1 MVVSIDYGPEDRE
14 RFVRESHSS
23 TRGDFQRDRGRIIH
37 SSSFRKLSQK
47 TQVLSP
53 TAGADFVRNRLTHS
67 LEVAQ
72 VGREIGGRLG
82 LDPDVVD
89 AACLA
94 HDLGHPPFGHNGESA
109 IAEWARD
116 IGGFEGNAQ
125 TFRALTRLESKVFD
139 DGGRPRGL
147 NLTRASLDAASKY
160 PWTRIRAV
168 VEGDGREKFGVYD
181 DDREVFDW
189 LRQGIPDQAV
199 SLEAQV
205 MDLADDIAY
214 SVHDFED
221 AIVGGFIDPGQLV
234 GRWSGSGPS
243 QVATNWSG
251 SNVDADLMQEAFARL
266 QGLDAWPQAF
276 TSTRED
282 FAQLKNFTS
291 SMIGRFA
298 QSVTLGNADQGF
310 DLPFRYRYRLNI
322 PGDTLAE
329 IALLKGVVA
338 TAVMRHETRQP
349 IYQHQRKVLTELLS
363 GIWSDP
369 VRHLE
374 PVFQLDWSSHIGEA
388 AQKRVVVDQVAAL
401 TDASALAWHERLSR
415 A

>member
-1 MVVSIDYGPEDRE
+1 MSIDYGLEDRE
-14 RFVRESHSS
+14 RFVAESHSS

-37 SSSFRKLSQK
+37 SSSFRRLSQK

-53 TAGADFVRNRLTHS
+53 TSGVDFARNRLTHS

-82 LDPDVVD
+82 LDSDVVD

-109 IAEWARD
+109 IAHWARD

-125 TFRALTRLESKVFD
+125 TFRSLTRLESKVFD
-139 DGGRPRGL
+139 SDGAPRGL

-160 PWTRIRAV
+160 PWPDAHAQ
-168 VEGDGREKFGVYD
+168 VEGDGRRKFGVYD
-181 DDREVFDW
+181 DDWEVFQW
-189 LRQGIPDQAV
+189 LRAGMPDQAV

-205 MDLADDIAY
+205 MDLADDVAY

-221 AIVGGFIDPGQLV
+221 AIVGGFIQPQQLV
-234 GRWSGSGPS
+234 DQWSDAAGLAVGTSWSGSD
-243 QVATNWSG
+243 
-251 SNVDADLMQEAFARL
+251 VDAELMQDAFARL
-266 QGLDAWPQAF
+266 RGLEQWPQAF
-276 TSTRED
+276 AGERAD
-282 FAQLKNFTS
+282 FARLKNFTS

-298 QSVTLGNADQGF
+298 QSVTLGNADRDT
-310 DLPFRYRYRLNI
+310 DLPFRYRYRLNV

-329 IALLKGVVA
+329 IALLKGIVA

-349 IYQHQRKVLTELLS
+349 LYRHQREVLTDLLEA
-363 GIWSDP
+363 IWSDP
-369 VRHLE
+369 MRYLE
-374 PVFQLDWSSHIGEA
+374 PTFQHDFLAQVGHVG
-388 AQKRVVVDQVAAL
+388 QKRVVIDQVAAL
-401 TDASALAWHERLSR
+401 SDASALAWHERLHR